1 MSQLHVYNCLCLPD
15 ILGQLTFLLVLE
27 IRFPA
32 MFWKFS
38 EFKVLAYFTFMPLF
52 HRFKILSCHI
62 RTDNLYDRSVLG
74 CLCLPDIL
82 GQLTFLLVLEIRFPA
97 MFWKFSEFKV
107 LAYFT
112 FMPLFHRFKT
122 LSWHIRTDNLYDR
135 SVLGCFG
142 RNLKLRK
149 CLHFE
154 ESLYDLLKWNAR
166 H

>member
-38 EFKVLAYFTFMPLF
+38 VFKVLAYF
-52 HRFKILSCHI
+52 
-62 RTDNLYDRSVLG
+62 N
-74 CLCLPDIL
+74 
-82 GQLTFLLVLEIRFPA
+82 
-97 MFWKFSEFKV
+97 
-107 LAYFT
+107 

-122 LSWHIRTDNLYDR
+122 LSWHIRTDNLYER

-154 ESLYDLLKWNAR
+154 ESLYAPNTSGAKILIFQKYTTFNNLETFSAR
-166 H
+166 SPPREPQHIFKKAGNSPNLPVFP